1 MATRRVLHAPGVDP
15 RLLLRLSRQPLFV
28 VALGLNLV
36 GFSLHVLA
44 LQSLPLF
51 LVQAT
56 IASSVAVT
64 AVLSVL
70 VLSAP
75 LTRRQAVAVLA
86 VVAGLAILA
95 PTAADGSAEP
105 PGAAAPLVLL
115 AVVLATGVAAVER
128 RASAAGA
135 GRAVAGTARR
145 RRVRRRGGGRP
156 AAARPD
162 ARRVLGSPVAYVLAL
177 AGLVAFLL
185 YATAMQR
192 GSVTTSTA
200 AMVVTQTSVPAVVG
214 ALLLGDRVQD
224 GLGLLAAA
232 GFALAVAGA
241 LGLTRYEAG
250 LPVIP
255 PPESRAYGL
264 PAPGSDD
271 GSP

>member
-115 AVVLATGVAAVER
+115 AVVLATGVAAV
-128 RASAAGA
+128 SA
-135 GRAVAGTARR
+135 GRLPPAPAALSLGLLAGVGFGVVAVAARLLPDLT
-145 RRVRRRGGGRP
+145 P
-156 AAARPD
+156 AA
-162 ARRVLGSPVAYVLAL
+162 VLGSPVAYVLAL